1 MLYHKVLQHESSDEW
16 VIFVH
21 GAGGSSATFYRQIK
35 DFKKHFNIV
44 MLDLRGHGRS
54 KDVNHKR
61 PLKHYSFDKVS
72 EDVIEVMDHL
82 KIKEAHFVGV
92 SLGTIINRI
101 LAEKYPERVKSL
113 VMGGAITKM
122 NIRSNSLINIGNLLK
137 HIVPFSWIYKILA
150 FVIMPSR
157 YHKESRN
164 LFIREAKKIYQKEF
178 LRWFKLTKDIN
189 PLLRKFKGK
198 PLKKPALY
206 IMGDEDHLF
215 LETLKRDIGDHQTS
229 QLIVLDNCGHVCNI
243 DQANEFN
250 KHSISFLKA
259 CS

>member
-122 NIRSNSLINIGNLLK
+122 NIRSNTLINIGNLLK
-137 HIVPFSWIYKILA
+137 HIVPFS
-150 FVIMPSR
+150 
-157 YHKESRN
+157 
-164 LFIREAKKIYQKEF
+164 
-178 LRWFKLTKDIN
+178 
-189 PLLRKFKGK
+189 
-198 PLKKPALY
+198 
-206 IMGDEDHLF
+206 
-215 LETLKRDIGDHQTS
+215 
-229 QLIVLDNCGHVCNI
+229 
-243 DQANEFN
+243 
-250 KHSISFLKA
+250 
-259 CS
+259 